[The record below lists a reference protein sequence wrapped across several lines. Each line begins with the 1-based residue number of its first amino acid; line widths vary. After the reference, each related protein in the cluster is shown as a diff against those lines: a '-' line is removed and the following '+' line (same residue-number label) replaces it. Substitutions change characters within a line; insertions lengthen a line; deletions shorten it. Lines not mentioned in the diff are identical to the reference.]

1 MTDPASSLPDYDA
14 LALLLREAGADQ
26 SPAEAHGIL
35 TGLLCAPG
43 EAEAL
48 WRGLLFGQGESPSTA
63 ALHDDSR
70 DGGGRQRQEQAAETL
85 AGLLGQTRAMLDDAE
100 FGFEPLLPA
109 GDDGLAAQLEGFT
122 DWCRGFLLG
131 LAGGGV
137 QEHGLSP
144 EAGEFLKDVVQMS
157 GAEMEMEGMD
167 PEGEAK
173 ALVELV
179 EYLRAGVQLIYD
191 EREPTRKLH

>member
-1 MTDPASSLPDYDA
+1 MTDPASGLPDYDA
-14 LALLLREAGADQ
+14 LALLLREAGAAQ

-43 EAEAL
+43 EAETL

-63 ALHDDSR
+63 ALH
-70 DGGGRQRQEQAAETL
+70 ETL
-85 AGLLGQTRAMLDDAE
+85 AELLGLTRAMLDDAE
-100 FGFEPLLPA
+100 FGFDPLLPSEEELGVQLA
-109 GDDGLAAQLEGFT
+109 GFK

-131 LAGGGV
+131 LSGGGA
-137 QEHGLSP
+137 QERSLSP
-144 EAGEFLKDVVQMS
+144 EATEFLKDIVQMS
-157 GAEMEMEGMD
+157 EAEMEPEGTD
-167 PEGEAK
+167 EEGEAR
-173 ALVELV
+173 ALAELV

>member
-1 MTDPASSLPDYDA
+1 MNDPASGLPDYDA
-14 LALLLREAGADQ
+14 LALLLREAGAAQ

-43 EAEAL
+43 DAETL

-63 ALHDDSR
+63 ALH
-70 DGGGRQRQEQAAETL
+70 ETL
-85 AGLLGQTRAMLDDAE
+85 AGLLGLTRAMLDDAE
-100 FGFEPLLPA
+100 FGFEPLLPSEEA
-109 GDDGLAAQLEGFT
+109 LGVQLAGFT

-131 LAGGGV
+131 LSGGGT
-137 QEHGLSP
+137 QERSLSP
-144 EAGEFLKDVVQMS
+144 EAAEFLKDVVQMS
-157 GAEMEMEGMD
+157 EAEMETEGMD
-167 PEGEAK
+167 PEGEAR
-173 ALVELV
+173 ALAELV